1 MNYKFPVWACWGTQY
16 EVGLLLGQG
25 KTGYTHLDLPS
36 RFKSDPHWIKKRKKM
51 PKYRTKSKIIE
62 VVQFTGENIP
72 GIEICQNR
80 VYNVLDR

>member
-1 MNYKFPVWACWGTQY
+1 
-16 EVGLLLGQG
+16 
-25 KTGYTHLDLPS
+25 
-36 RFKSDPHWIKKRKKM
+36 M

-80 VYNVLDR
+80 VYNVLDRWYYQVRIGDYIRIDNLNDCYPISKEELDKMYELIEEDG

>member
-1 MNYKFPVWACWGTQY
+1 
-16 EVGLLLGQG
+16 
-25 KTGYTHLDLPS
+25 
-36 RFKSDPHWIKKRKKM
+36 M